1 MLKLISWKH
10 SFRRLNEEYE
20 IAKKKKQAL
29 DSLLGNGR
37 ISQSTHEMF
46 DKEIADAI
54 AEIERQ
60 KRDLLEKMNS
70 KVRELESQIKTLEVL
85 VANYEIQ
92 HVTGEVDEEVYQR
105 EISLLSV
112 GLDTA
117 RKELEAV
124 KEALNQLSGNV
135 QIPTATDVTPQ
146 QEIKPQPQM
155 QETTAEVSKVEN
167 VEVKET
173 DSPQAQQEQIQE
185 KPQIAEE
192 TAQVEKTE
200 G

>member
-1 MLKLISWKH
+1 MISWKH

-29 DSLLGNGR
+29 DNLLENGR

-46 DKEIADAI
+46 DKEIAEAI

-70 KVRELESQIKTLEVL
+70 KIRELESQIKTLEVL

-92 HVTGEVDEEVYQR
+92 HVTGEVEEEVYQR
-105 EISLLSV
+105 EINLLSV

-117 RKELEAV
+117 RKELDAI
-124 KEALNQLSGNV
+124 KEAFNQLSGNT
-135 QIPTATDVTPQ
+135 QIPTAAEDVAPQ
-146 QEIKPQPQM
+146 EVPPQIP
-155 QETTAEVSKVEN
+155 EAEVGVAKVEV
-167 VEVKET
+167 VEVKEAT
-173 DSPQAQQEQIQE
+173 PQASQEQIQE
-185 KPQIAEE
+185 NPQVTEE
-192 TAQVEKTE
+192 TPPTEKTE
-200 G
+200 S

>member
-1 MLKLISWKH
+1 LISWKH

-20 IAKKKKQAL
+20 IAMKKKQAL
-29 DSLLGNGR
+29 DSLLENGR
-37 ISQSTHEMF
+37 ISQSTHEIF
-46 DKEIADAI
+46 DREIADAI

-92 HVTGEVDEEVYQR
+92 HVTGEVEEEVYQR

-117 RKELEAV
+117 RKELDTI
-124 KEALNQLSGNV
+124 KEALNRLSSNV
-135 QIPTATDVTPQ
+135 QIPTAADVASPQ
-146 QEIKPQPQM
+146 EVKPQLQENEVNVAKVEVVEIKEAVPQ
-155 QETTAEVSKVEN
+155 TS
-167 VEVKET
+167 
-173 DSPQAQQEQIQE
+173 QEQIQE
-185 KPQIAEE
+185 NPQVTEE
-192 TAQVEKTE
+192 SPPMEKTE
-200 G
+200 S

>member
-1 MLKLISWKH
+1 VLKLISWKH

-37 ISQSTHEMF
+37 ISQPTHEMF

-70 KVRELESQIKTLEVL
+70 KIRELESQIKTLEVL

-92 HVTGEVDEEVYQR
+92 HVTGEVEEEVYQR

-117 RKELEAV
+117 RKELDAI

-135 QIPTATDVTPQ
+135 QIPTVEVTPQ
-146 QEIKPQPQM
+146 QEIKPQL
-155 QETTAEVSKVEN
+155 QETEVEVSKVEN

-173 DSPQAQQEQIQE
+173 DSPQAPQEQIQE

-192 TAQVEKTE
+192 TAPVEKTE

>member
-117 RKELEAV
+117 RKELDAV

-135 QIPTATDVTPQ
+135 QIPTATDVAPQ
-146 QEIKPQPQM
+146 QEVKPQL
-155 QETTAEVSKVEN
+155 QETE
-167 VEVKET
+167 VEVPKVQN
-173 DSPQAQQEQIQE
+173 SPQAQQEQIQE

-200 G
+200 S

>member
-1 MLKLISWKH
+1 VLKLISWKH

-29 DSLLGNGR
+29 DNLLANGR
-37 ISQSTHEMF
+37 ISQSTYEIF

-60 KRDLLEKMNS
+60 KRDLLERMNS
-70 KVRELESQIKTLEVL
+70 NIKELESQIKTLEVL

-92 HVTGEVDEEVYQR
+92 HVTGEIDEEAYQR
-105 EISLLSV
+105 ETSLLSV

-124 KEALNQLSGNV
+124 KEALNQLSSNV
-135 QIPTATDVTPQ
+135 QIPTVEVAPQ
-146 QEIKPQPQM
+146 QEIKPQI
-155 QETTAEVSKVEN
+155 QETEVEVTKVET
-167 VEVKET
+167 VEIKET
-173 DSPQAQQEQIQE
+173 NSPQTPQEQIQE
-185 KPQIAEE
+185 TPQITEE
-192 TAQVEKTE
+192 SPPAEKTE
-200 G
+200 S

>member
-1 MLKLISWKH
+1 MISWKH

-117 RKELEAV
+117 RKELDAV

-135 QIPTATDVTPQ
+135 QIPTATDVAPQ
-146 QEIKPQPQM
+146 QEVKPQL
-155 QETTAEVSKVEN
+155 QETE
-167 VEVKET
+167 VEVPKVQN
-173 DSPQAQQEQIQE
+173 SPQAQQEQIQE

-200 G
+200 S

>member
-1 MLKLISWKH
+1 VLKLISWKH

-70 KVRELESQIKTLEVL
+70 KIRELESQIKTLEVL

-92 HVTGEVDEEVYQR
+92 HVTGEVEEEVYQR

-117 RKELEAV
+117 RKELDAV

-135 QIPTATDVTPQ
+135 QIPTATDVASQ
-146 QEIKPQPQM
+146 QELKPPL
-155 QETTAEVSKVEN
+155 QETEVEVSKVEN

-192 TAQVEKTE
+192 APPVEKTE

>member
-1 MLKLISWKH
+1 MISWKH

-117 RKELEAV
+117 RKELDAV

-135 QIPTATDVTPQ
+135 QIPTATDVAPQ
-146 QEIKPQPQM
+146 QEVKPQPQM
-155 QETTAEVSKVEN
+155 QETTVEVSKV
-167 VEVKET
+167 ET

-192 TAQVEKTE
+192 TAKVEKTE